1 MDSRLKRLL
10 LTTSGLVGFVLV
22 PEMASADPISTTIL
36 ISSAVTAGVGA
47 TTAALAAGSFA
58 GFASAFATRF
68 AIQATAGFVLNALQ
82 PKPNIPNFN
91 GLGSSTGTA
100 TSQGTSQVGGYNVS
114 GISSAADHQIIYGQT
129 RVGGVIVFKDV
140 TDNNKFLHVVYALAG
155 HECEEISKVYL
166 NNEELTINS
175 STNFVTA
182 PSKYNG
188 KVRVKIHLG
197 DQTTGDA
204 DLVSES
210 T

>member
-22 PEMASADPISTTIL
+22 PEMASADPVSATIL

-47 TTAALAAGSFA
+47 ALTTTTLATFA
-58 GFASAFATRF
+58 TAFATRF

-155 HECEEISKVYL
+155 HECE
-166 NNEELTINS
+166 
-175 STNFVTA
+175 
-182 PSKYNG
+182 
-188 KVRVKIHLG
+188 
-197 DQTTGDA
+197 
-204 DLVSES
+204 
-210 T
+210 